1 METTATSTPRAA
13 TSTPRAAWSVAEFCE
28 RYNVSKGA
36 AFALLREGKIRRIK
50 NGRRTLLPVE
60 SLEAWWQSLQMA
72 G

>member
-1 METTATSTPRAA
+1 MDITT

-36 AFALLREGKIRRIK
+36 AFALLREQKIRRVK
-50 NGRRTLLPVE
+50 NGRRTLIPVE
-60 SLEAWWQSLQMA
+60 SAVAWWQSLQMA